1 MLSLIPNSKRMLPLD
16 FNLSDSVVTINS
28 LPDTLASL
36 QFTQFDSNTPLSALP
51 KKPYIANWVV
61 LIFIVMMALLAWV
74 RTTSGNYLVSLIQSG
89 INYQTANRL
98 YREKAAN
105 IIHPSF
111 RLNLLFFLTSSLI
124 LYQIELHFFQMQAYP
139 GFLLFLLNLT
149 LLYVFINTKTVGYQ
163 LSGFLFKN
171 EEEVNE
177 YLFNVDS
184 GHRISG
190 IFMLPIAVMIFFL
203 DGILLNIL
211 IILGLAILLLFSAIS
226 LFRGLKILAKKDFS
240 IYYLILYLCTLEI
253 LPLLIVWRI
262 LWRE

>member
-1 MLSLIPNSKRMLPLD
+1 MLPLD

-28 LPDTLASL
+28 LPDTLANL
-36 QFTQFDSNTPLSALP
+36 QILHFESGVPLSALP
-51 KKPYIANWVV
+51 KKPYVANWAV
-61 LIFIVMMALLAWV
+61 LIFVVMMALLAWV
-74 RTTSGNYLVSLIQSG
+74 RTTSGKYLLSLVQSG

-111 RLNLLFFLTSSLI
+111 RLNLLFFLASSLF
-124 LYQIELHFFQMQAYP
+124 LYQVEIHFFHLETYP
-139 GFLLFLLNLT
+139 GLLLFLLNLT
-149 LLYVFINTKTVGYQ
+149 LLYAFINIKTVLYE

-171 EEEVNE
+171 EQEINE

-184 GHRISG
+184 GHRIIG
-190 IFMLPIAVMIFFL
+190 IFMLPLAVLLFL
-203 DGILLNIL
+203 SEGILLNTL
-211 IILGLAILLLFSAIS
+211 FVLGFAIVLLFSAIS
-226 LFRGLKILAKKDFS
+226 LFRGLNILVKKDFS

-253 LPLLIVWRI
+253 LPLLLVWRI